1 MKEKVIVAATGNEHK
16 LKEIREIL
24 QGYTVLSAAEAGFF
38 DEVEETGKDFLENAF
53 LKARAVALKTGMP
66 ALADDS
72 GLCVK
77 ALDGA
82 PGIYS
87 ARYSGGGSAEN
98 RKLLLKNLEGI
109 SEREACFVCA
119 IALVCPDGT
128 EYSSIGKTFGSIL
141 HEERGQGGFG
151 YDSLFLSDDL
161 KKSFAQASEE
171 EKNSVSH
178 RGRALKGLLDSLKE
192 WA

>member
-1 MKEKVIVAATGNEHK
+1 MKEKVIVAATGNAHK

-24 QGYTVLSAAEAGFF
+24 KGYTVLSAAEAGFY
-38 DEVEETGKDFLENAF
+38 DEVEETGTDFLENAF
-53 LKARAVALKTGMP
+53 LKARAVAGKTGKA

-77 ALDGA
+77 ALGGA

-87 ARYSGGGSAEN
+87 ARYSGGDSREN

-109 SEREACFVCA
+109 TEREACFVCA
-119 IALVCPDGT
+119 IALVLPDGT

-141 HEERGQGGFG
+141 YEEKGENGFG
-151 YDSLFLSDDL
+151 YDSLFFSDDL
-161 KKSFAQASEE
+161 KKSFAEADEE

-178 RGRALKGLLDSLKE
+178 RSRALKGLLDSLE
-192 WA
+192 EAQ

>member
-1 MKEKVIVAATGNEHK
+1 MEEKVIVAATGNEHK

-24 QGYTVLSAAEAGFF
+24 KGYTVISAKEAGFF
-38 DEVEETGKDFLENAF
+38 EEVDETGSTFLENAF
-53 LKARAVALKTGMP
+53 LKARAVVKSTGRA

-72 GLCVK
+72 GLTVD

-98 RKLLLKNLEGI
+98 RKLLLKNMTGVTNRKA
-109 SEREACFVCA
+109 SFTCA
-119 IALVCPDGT
+119 VALVFPDGR
-128 EYSSIGKTFGSIL
+128 EYSAIGKTYGTIL
-141 HEERGQGGFG
+141 KEERGENGFG
-151 YDSLFLSDDL
+151 YDSLFFSDDL
-161 KKSFAQASEE
+161 QKSFAEASDE

-178 RGRALKGLLDSLKE
+178 RGRALQELLNSSKGAL
-192 WA
+192 

>member
-1 MKEKVIVAATGNEHK
+1 MNEKKIVAATGNAHK

-24 QGYTVLSAAEAGFF
+24 KDYTVLSAAEAGFF
-38 DEVEETGKDFLENAF
+38 DEVEETGADFLENAF
-53 LKARAVALKTGMP
+53 LKARAVAAVTGMA

-77 ALDGA
+77 ALGGA

-87 ARYSGGGSAEN
+87 ARYSGGGEAEN
-98 RKLLLKNLEGI
+98 RKLLLKNLEG
-109 SEREACFVCA
+109 ETHREACFVCA

-128 EYSSIGKTFGSIL
+128 EYSSIGKTFGTIL

-161 KKSFAQASEE
+161 NKSFAEASEE

-178 RGRALKGLLDSLKE
+178 RGRALQGLLDCLKGE
-192 WA
+192 E

>member
-1 MKEKVIVAATGNEHK
+1 MAATGNAHK

-24 QGYTVLSAAEAGFF
+24 KDYTVLSAAEAGFF
-38 DEVEETGKDFLENAF
+38 DEVEETGEDFLENAF
-53 LKARAVALKTGMP
+53 LKARAVASKTGMA

-77 ALDGA
+77 ALHGA

-87 ARYSGGGSAEN
+87 ARYSGGGAKEN
-98 RKLLLKNLEGI
+98 RKLLLKNLEG
-109 SEREACFVCA
+109 ELNREACFVCA

-128 EYSSIGKTFGSIL
+128 EYSSIGKTFGKIL
-141 HEERGQGGFG
+141 LEERGEGGFG

-161 KKSFAQASEE
+161 NKSFAEASEE

-178 RGRALKGLLDSLKE
+178 RGRALMGLLDSLQE
-192 WA
+192 DA

>member
-1 MKEKVIVAATGNEHK
+1 MKHQTIVAATGNAHK

-24 QGYTVLSAAEAGFF
+24 TDFTVLSAAEAGFF
-38 DEVEETGKDFLENAF
+38 DEVEETGADFLENAF
-53 LKARAVALKTGMP
+53 LKARAVAKKTGMA

-77 ALDGA
+77 ALGGA

-87 ARYSGGGSAEN
+87 ARYSGGDSKEN

-109 SEREACFVCA
+109 TEREACFVCA

-128 EYSSIGKTFGSIL
+128 EYSSIGKTFGTIL
-141 HEERGQGGFG
+141 HEERGANGFG
-151 YDSLFLSDDL
+151 YDSLFFSDDL
-161 KKSFAQASEE
+161 NKSFAEANED

-178 RGRALKGLLDSLKE
+178 RGRALKGLLACLEDGE
-192 WA
+192 